1 MGFNYDKHKSGEGHG
16 SVWTAYS
23 DLFLGLSIIFL
34 LLYVTV
40 SLRQG
45 TDGIQ
50 QFFENQKLSQENQDL
65 KQQLKTYETL
75 KQDYLN
81 KSASKQDAESYE
93 ELMSQLDLL
102 QDKAQEE
109 KVALE
114 QQAVERDK
122 KERALNKYQ
131 QMIRNIIN
139 SNLVAKGRIK
149 NRDQVIENQDEKIE
163 ESEQEIKDLEASV
176 AEKRAQL
183 ALGEK
188 KVKDLNTNLSTRV
201 AQLRNSYKAHKISLA
216 NFEKQKKAMEAEAQG
231 KVAELKQKNQQV
243 ASALANMNQQL
254 AQTTEQ
260 LEETSEQLG
269 QTKAQLGTTSKRLG
283 QTAAQLGQT
292 KEQLSETNQKLGQ
305 TAAQLG
311 QASAQLGQT
320 TAQLGQA
327 KEKLNQTNSKLAAA
341 QQDLG
346 KLGAERAAL
355 QGQIGKLKG
364 DYEAQR
370 GKEKAAFE
378 AALAREKMTGAQRAA
393 KEAAFKADADRKA
406 KAMQDQMARLTGD
419 MKETQELLARAQ
431 ENLNARKKITDQIK
445 RNFAA
450 AGIKAD
456 VDAKTGDVVLS
467 FGDQYFDTDRA
478 DLKPGMVNIIRQAV
492 PTYSKSLFQDPKIAS
507 RISNV
512 EIVGFASPTYKGKYI
527 DPNSLD
533 PSDRQAVNYNLDL
546 SYARAKAIFSVVFD
560 KNQMTFDHQK
570 QLLPLVKVTGRSFL
584 ANPESVRGVAN
595 ETHKSFCEK
604 NDCAKLQR
612 VIIKFNLK
620 D

>member
-1 MGFNYDKHKSGEGHG
+1 VGFNYDKHKSSDGHG

-50 QFFENQKLSQENQDL
+50 QFYENQKLVHENEDL

-81 KSASKQDAESYE
+81 KAASKQEMTQYE
-93 ELMSQLDLL
+93 ELMDQLDLL

-114 QQAVERDK
+114 KQADEHEK

-139 SNLVAKGRIK
+139 SNMISKNRIK
-149 NRDQVIENQDEKIE
+149 VRDQVINDQDTKIE
-163 ESEQEIKDLEASV
+163 QDQEEIKDLEQSV

-188 KVKDLNTNLSTRV
+188 KVKDLSQNLNTRV
-201 AQLRNSYKAHKISLA
+201 QQLRNSYKAHKISLA
-216 NFEKQKKAMEAEAQG
+216 NFEKQKKAMEAEAQNQMNN
-231 KVAELKQKNQQV
+231 LKAKNQQV
-243 ASALANMNQQL
+243 ASALANMNKQL
-254 AQTTEQ
+254 AETEEQ
-260 LEETSEQLG
+260 LQETS
-269 QTKAQLGTTSKRLG
+269 
-283 QTAAQLGQT
+283 
-292 KEQLSETNQKLGQ
+292 QKLGQ
-305 TAAQLG
+305 T
-311 QASAQLGQT
+311 SAQLGQT
-320 TAQLGQA
+320 TAQLGQT
-327 KEKLNQTNSKLAAA
+327 KEQLGQTKQQLNQVN
-341 QQDLG
+341 QDLESAQANIG
-346 KLGAERAAL
+346 KLGAENQAL
-355 QGQIGKLKG
+355 AGKIAKAKG
-364 DYEAQR
+364 DFAAQR
-370 GKEKAAFE
+370 AKDKAAFD
-378 AALAREKMTGAQRAA
+378 AALAREKLSGEAKAA
-393 KEAAFKADADRKA
+393 REAAFKADADRKA
-406 KAMQDQMARLTGD
+406 KALQDQLAKLGND
-419 MKETQELLARAQ
+419 MKATQGELARAQ
-431 ENLNARKKITDQIK
+431 ENLNARKKLTEQIK
-445 RNFAA
+445 KNFQA

-456 VDAKTGDVVLS
+456 VDDRTGDVVLS
-467 FGDQYFDTDRA
+467 FGDQYFDTDRS

-492 PTYSKSLFQDPKIAS
+492 PTYSKSLFQDPKIAA
-507 RISNV
+507 RIQNV
-512 EIVGFASPTYKGKYI
+512 EIVGFASPTYQGKYI
-527 DPNSLD
+527 DPRSLD
-533 PSDRQAVNYNLDL
+533 PGDRAAINYNLDL
-546 SYARAKAIFSVVFD
+546 SYKRAKSIFSVVFD
-560 KNQMTFDHQK
+560 KSQMTFEHQK

-584 ANPESVRGVAN
+584 ANPEDNRGVAN
-595 ETHKSFCEK
+595 ESHKSFCEK

>member
-1 MGFNYDKHKSGEGHG
+1 VGFNYDKHKSSDGHG

-50 QFFENQKLSQENQDL
+50 QFYENQKLVHENQDL

-81 KSASKQDAESYE
+81 KAASKQEMTQYE
-93 ELMSQLDLL
+93 ELMDQLDLL
-102 QDKAQEE
+102 QDKAKEE

-114 QQAVERDK
+114 KSADEHEK

-139 SNLVAKGRIK
+139 SNMISKNRIK
-149 NRDQVIENQDEKIE
+149 VRDQVINDQDEKIE
-163 ESEQEIKDLEASV
+163 QDEEEIKDLEQSV

-188 KVKDLNTNLSTRV
+188 KVKDLSQNLNTRV
-201 AQLRNSYKAHKISLA
+201 NQLRNSYKAHKISLA
-216 NFEKQKKAMEAEAQG
+216 NFEKQKKAIESEAQNQMNN
-231 KVAELKQKNQQV
+231 LKQKNQQV
-243 ASALANMNQQL
+243 AKALASMNQQL
-254 AQTTEQ
+254 AQTEEELQ
-260 LEETSEQLG
+260 ETS
-269 QTKAQLGTTSKRLG
+269 
-283 QTAAQLGQT
+283 
-292 KEQLSETNQKLGQ
+292 QKLGQ

-311 QASAQLGQT
+311 QTSAQLGQT
-320 TAQLGQA
+320 KEQLGQT
-327 KEKLNQTNSKLAAA
+327 KQQLNQVNQNLESA
-341 QQDLG
+341 QANIG
-346 KLGAERAAL
+346 KLGAENQAL
-355 QGQIGKLKG
+355 AEKVAKTKG
-364 DYEAQR
+364 EFAAQR
-370 GKEKAAFE
+370 ARDKAAFDAAIAKEKLSGE
-378 AALAREKMTGAQRAA
+378 AKAAR
-393 KEAAFKADADRKA
+393 EAAFKADADRKA
-406 KAMQDQMARLTGD
+406 KALGDQLAKLGNE
-419 MKETQELLARAQ
+419 MKATQGELARAQ
-431 ENLNARKKITDQIK
+431 ENLNARKKLTEQIK
-445 RNFAA
+445 KNFQA

-456 VDAKTGDVVLS
+456 VDDRTGDVVLS
-467 FGDQYFDTDRA
+467 FGDQYFDTDRS

-492 PTYSKSLFQDPKIAS
+492 PTYSKSLFQDPKIAA
-507 RISNV
+507 RIQNV
-512 EIVGFASPTYKGKYI
+512 EIVGFASPTYQGKYI
-527 DPNSLD
+527 DPRSLD
-533 PSDRQAVNYNLDL
+533 PGDRAAINYNLDL
-546 SYARAKAIFSVVFD
+546 SYKRAKSIFSVVFD
-560 KNQMTFDHQK
+560 KSQMTFEHQK

-584 ANPESVRGVAN
+584 ANPEDNRGVAN
-595 ETHKSFCEK
+595 ESHKSFCEK